1 VVAYWSDARLK
12 EEVRDL
18 DGYEDRIM
26 ALRPVEFQWNEKGR
40 SLTGKEEGRRETGF
54 IAQEVQQIAP
64 QFVAGNETSK
74 DEDGNPYLTVRKD
87 EMIADL
93 VAMVQALNMRLGVL
107 EKKLA

>member
-1 VVAYWSDARLK
+1 
-12 EEVRDL
+12 
-18 DGYEDRIM
+18 M

-93 VAMVQALNMRLGVL
+93 VAMVQVLNARVRQLENRL
-107 EKKLA
+107 A